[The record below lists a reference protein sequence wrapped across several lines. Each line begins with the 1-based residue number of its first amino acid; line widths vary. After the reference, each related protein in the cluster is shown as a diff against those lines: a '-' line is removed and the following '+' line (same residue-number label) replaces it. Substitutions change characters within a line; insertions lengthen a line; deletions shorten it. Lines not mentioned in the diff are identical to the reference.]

1 MVVDI
6 EHHKVFTM
14 ATPVLEVRD
23 LRTYFRT
30 GEGLARAV
38 DGVSFT
44 IEGNS
49 TFALVGES
57 GCGKSVTALSIIQL
71 LGSTGVEA
79 SGEILLGGTEI
90 TRLTEV
96 EKRRIRGNRI
106 SMIFQEPMTSLNPV
120 FTIGNQITEAL
131 TLHQG
136 LTRREARRVAVEMF
150 SRVRLPEPEAVFDEY
165 PHRLSGGMR
174 QRVMI
179 AMALCCKPDLLI
191 ADEPTTAL
199 DVTIQKEIM
208 SLMQELKAEMNTAVL
223 LITHNLALVY
233 NNAETV
239 GVMYAGRIVE
249 LAPAREL
256 FRNPLHPYTIG
267 LMRSIPGATQRGR
280 RLATITGS
288 VPPATAYPAGCRFS
302 GRCPREMEGCA
313 TVEPRLVSQ
322 GQDPVAHLAAC
333 HLLDRTFMNSPL
345 ARPVA
350 AREEEREKRAS
361 VFSGEEA
368 GEPILE
374 IKNLK
379 TWYPVRKGVFKR
391 VKGYV
396 RAVDG
401 IDLTLYQGRTLA
413 LVGESGCGKTTAGK
427 TILRLVE
434 STGGSVFFRGRDIM
448 AMTHGEL
455 KAMRSKMQIIFQDP
469 YSSLNPRLMVRD
481 IIEEGIRTLMPG
493 LKKPERLSR
502 IREVLDLVGL
512 GAAAMERYPHEFS
525 GGQRQRIGIARALVV
540 RPEFIVCDEAVS
552 ALDVSVQAQIL
563 NLLKDI
569 QIEYGI
575 SYLFIT
581 HDLGVV
587 EYIADDVAVMYGG
600 RIVEHG
606 PVEEIFWRPRHEY
619 TKKLLSAVPK
629 MPETGVEED
638 VF

>member
-1 MVVDI
+1 
-6 EHHKVFTM
+6 M

-44 IEGNS
+44 IDGNS

-57 GCGKSVTALSIIQL
+57 GCGKSVTALSVIQL
-71 LGSTGVEA
+71 LGSTGVET
-79 SGEILLGGTEI
+79 SGEVLLNGVDI

-136 LTRREARRVAVEMF
+136 LGRREARGVAVEMF
-150 SRVRLPEPEAVFDEY
+150 ARVKLPDPEAVFDEY

-199 DVTIQKEIM
+199 DVTIQREIM
-208 SLMQELKAEMNTAVL
+208 TLMQELKAEMGTAVL

-233 NNAETV
+233 NNADTV
-239 GVMYAGRIVE
+239 GVMYAGRLVE
-249 LAPAREL
+249 LAPAMEL
-256 FRNPLHPYTIG
+256 FKNPLHPYTIG
-267 LMRSIPGATQRGR
+267 LMRSIPGATQRGKK
-280 RLATITGS
+280 LETIRGS
-288 VPPATAYPAGCRFS
+288 VPPATNYPVGCRFS

-313 TVEPRLVSQ
+313 AAEPALMRDS
-322 GQDPVAHLAAC
+322 GSGDKGKTHLAAC
-333 HLLDRTFMNSPL
+333 FLLDRAFMNGPL
-345 ARPVA
+345 SRPVS
-350 AREEEREKRAS
+350 RVVEESLRVERAS
-361 VFSGEEA
+361 TKVTD
-368 GEPILE
+368 EPILE

-379 TWYPVRKGVFKR
+379 TWYPIRKGVFKR
-391 VKGYV
+391 IKGHV

-401 IDLTLYQGRTLA
+401 IDITVMRGRTLA
-413 LVGESGCGKTTAGK
+413 LVGESGCGKTSAGK
-427 TILRLVE
+427 TILRLVKA
-434 STGGSVFFRGRDIM
+434 TGGSVLFGGKDVM
-448 AMTHGEL
+448 AMNAGEL
-455 KAMRSKMQIIFQDP
+455 KTMRSKMQIIFQDP
-469 YSSLNPRLMVRD
+469 YSSLNPRLMVKD
-481 IIEEGIRTLMPG
+481 IIEEGIKSLMPG
-493 LKKPERLSR
+493 VKKGERLAR

-569 QIEYGI
+569 QDEYGI

-600 RIVEHG
+600 VIVEHG

-619 TKKLLSAVPK
+619 TKKLLSAVPV
-629 MPETGVEED
+629 MPETGAED
-638 VF
+638 DFFD